1 LELGLELLDTA
12 QSLPEA
18 VMMPIRLDLGVMQR
32 QSGEDVPALYRGLL
46 RSSLKRASASSG
58 NTNALRS
65 RLAVLA
71 SEEERLQALVEL
83 AQEEIAAVMALPG
96 ASSVPADT
104 QLKELG
110 LDSLMSV
117 ELRNRLSG
125 QIGTKLPTTLA
136 FDYPTARAMARLLL
150 EKLEFENV
158 KPSSQVWGDEQIR
171 SKLRVISIQALRE
184 SGLLDRIMVQPNDT
198 SRRASDEE
206 LSAHIDSAET
216 ASLLDIASELL

>member
-1 LELGLELLDTA
+1 
-12 QSLPEA
+12 
-18 VMMPIRLDLGVMQR
+18 
-32 QSGEDVPALYRGLL
+32 
-46 RSSLKRASASSG
+46 
-58 NTNALRS
+58 
-65 RLAVLA
+65 
-71 SEEERLQALVEL
+71 
-83 AQEEIAAVMALPG
+83 
-96 ASSVPADT
+96 
-104 QLKELG
+104 
-110 LDSLMSV
+110 MSV

-158 KPSSQVWGDEQIR
+158 KPNSQIWGDEQIR